1 MIPAHFSPFRCGSAT
16 LSFPCSTGQ
25 NSHSVLPGPE
35 IWTSL
40 GRVGKNLV
48 GQKFASGRFHQMVTV
63 LALDREMLLGSQH
76 RTEVLPPPINVFT
89 GFGDANWRLPDPA
102 CPRACLVLVPSQAGL
117 DTSPSPSAAIVLSL
131 MSVRSDCLD
140 LFIRMMA
147 PTPWHSDLIESRYV
161 LLGDFRGLFSHL

>member
-1 MIPAHFSPFRCGSAT
+1 M
-16 LSFPCSTGQ
+16 
-25 NSHSVLPGPE
+25 
-35 IWTSL
+35 
-40 GRVGKNLV
+40 
-48 GQKFASGRFHQMVTV
+48 TV
-63 LALDREMLLGSQH
+63 LALDREVLLGCQH
-76 RTEVLPPPINVFT
+76 RTEVLSPPINVFT
-89 GFGDANWRLPDPA
+89 GFGGANWRLPYPA
-102 CPRACLVLVPSQAGL
+102 CPRACLVSVPSQAGL